1 MALQGRSPSARTRT
15 ERRNALLA
23 GYRPLPGVHDELIGR
38 DGQVRPQWEPFLA
51 EWCAFSPEEL
61 NQRFGLADRHV
72 HDTGVSYRVHGDLDE
87 HDPAAGERA
96 WPLSHVP
103 LVITGAEW
111 ETIAAGV
118 AQRAQLLGTLLDD
131 IYGPGEMIANG
142 LLPASVLTGSPDY
155 LRPLQG
161 APGGGALQLYAAD
174 LGRGPDGRWW
184 VLQDRTQAPSGTGYA
199 LENRLALS
207 RAFPDMFRSMN
218 IERLAAF
225 FQGFRAGLVASS
237 KRVEPRICLLT
248 PGPLN
253 ESYFEQ
259 TYLARYLG
267 FLLVEGGDLVM
278 REGRVH
284 VRTIAGLKR
293 ADVIWRRIDGD
304 FSDPLELNAH
314 SALGVAGLVQA
325 VRKGSVHIANGLG
338 SGVVEARA
346 LMGFLPALGE
356 RLLGEEMILPN
367 VATWWCGQPR
377 ERAAVLDRL
386 DEMSIAPAFR
396 SAGGGLD
403 TGPVVVAD
411 LPSGERDALR
421 ARIEARG
428 MDYVGQEVVRLSTTP
443 VFQNGRLQPRPMT
456 LRVFAAA
463 TPDGWKVMPG
473 GFCRISDEPDAR
485 AVSMRSGVR
494 SSDVWVTSDRPVD
507 PVTLLPTPDRIT
519 IHRVTGTLPSRAADN
534 LFWLG
539 RYLERT
545 EATLRLVRALL
556 GRLIDADVTNPARP
570 DTVRRLANI
579 LVAWGAAPSGK
590 GVASKA
596 RGPAAGKLSPIL
608 AQATAALY
616 DAAEYGSAR
625 ANVGEARRTASV
637 IRERLS
643 IDAWRLFGDLLRQ
656 LTLEPGRQ
664 PSEGEVYEVADR
676 ALKTLAA
683 FSGLSQENMVRGPGW
698 RFLDIGRR
706 IERGIATCRFA
717 RHFAE
722 ANAPSDGLDALLDL
736 TDSQITYRS
745 RYMVGASLQP
755 VVDLVMLDPYNPRSV
770 AFQVDRLDTEIRDLP
785 SLTEDGMLEAPRR
798 LVLKLAA
805 ECRTAEAARL
815 DRTGILLFEQL
826 LMGLSSA
833 IADRYFLQNSG
844 PEGSRLT
851 GIA

>member
-1 MALQGRSPSARTRT
+1 MALQRRSPSVRVRT

-23 GYRPLPGVHDELIGR
+23 DYRPLPGVYDEIVGA
-38 DGQVRPQWEPFLA
+38 DGQVRPQWEPFLS
-51 EWCAFSPEEL
+51 EWCALSPDEL
-61 NQRFGLADRHV
+61 TQRFGLADRHV
-72 HDTGVSYRVHGDLDE
+72 HDTGVSYRVHGDI
-87 HDPAAGERA
+87 DPRDPTAGERA

-111 ETIAAGV
+111 QTIAAGV
-118 AQRAQLLGTLLDD
+118 AQRAQLLSTLLDD
-131 IYGPGEMIANG
+131 IYGPGDMIANG
-142 LLPASVLTGSPDY
+142 LLPASVVTGSPDY

-161 APGGGALQLYAAD
+161 APGGGMLQLYAAD

-184 VLQDRTQAPSGTGYA
+184 ILQDRTQAPSGTGYA

-207 RAFPDMFRSMN
+207 RAFPDMFRTMN

-225 FQGFRAGLVASS
+225 FQGFRAGLVARS

-304 FSDPLELNAH
+304 FADPLELNAS

-325 VRKGSVHIANGLG
+325 VRKGSVHVANGLG

-356 RLLGEEMILPN
+356 QLLGEAMILPN

-377 ERAAVLDRL
+377 ERAVVLERF

-403 TGPVVVAD
+403 GSPVVVAD
-411 LPSGERDALR
+411 LPAAEKEALR
-421 ARIEARG
+421 RRIEARG

-473 GFCRISDEPDAR
+473 GFCRISDERDAR

-494 SSDVWVTSDRPVD
+494 SSDVWVTSDAPVEQ
-507 PVTLLPTPDRIT
+507 VTLLPTPDRIP
-519 IHRVTGTLPSRAADN
+519 IRRITGTLPSRAADN

-556 GRLIDADVTNPARP
+556 SRLIDTDPAQGRNE
-570 DTVRRLANI
+570 TLKRLANL
-579 LVAWGAAPSGK
+579 LVAWGAAPG
-590 GVASKA
+590 GRGQTPAGQAS
-596 RGPAAGKLSPIL
+596 
-608 AQATAALY
+608 AALHAL
-616 DAAEYGSAR
+616 DEYGSAIATVR
-625 ANVGEARRTASV
+625 EARRTASV

-643 IDAWRLFGDLLRQ
+643 VDAWRLFGDMQNQ
-656 LTLEPGRQ
+656 LTLAEGRE
-664 PSEGEVYEVADR
+664 PSEGEAYEIADR
-676 ALKTLAA
+676 ALKSLAA

-706 IERGIATCRFA
+706 LERGIATCRFA

-722 ANAPSDGLDALLDL
+722 TNAPGDALDALLDL

-745 RYMVGASLQP
+745 RYLLGASLQP
-755 VVDLVMLDPYNPRSV
+755 VLDLVMLDPYNPRSV
-770 AFQVDRLDTEIRDLP
+770 AFQIDRLDTEIRDLP

-798 LVLKLAA
+798 LILKLAA
-805 ECRTAEAARL
+805 ECRTAEASRL
-815 DRTGILLFEQL
+815 DRTSILLFEQL
-826 LMGLSSA
+826 LMGVSSA

>member
-23 GYRPLPGVHDELIGR
+23 GYRPLPGVHDELIGP
-38 DGQVRPQWEPFLA
+38 DGTVRPQWEPFLT
-51 EWCAFSPEEL
+51 EWCAFSPDEL

-87 HDPAAGERA
+87 GDPAAGERA

-103 LVITGAEW
+103 LVITEAEW
-111 ETIAAGV
+111 QTIAAGV

-142 LLPASVLTGSPDY
+142 LLPASVVTGSPDY

-161 APGGGALQLYAAD
+161 APGGGTLQLYAAD

-207 RAFPDMFRSMN
+207 RAFPDMFRTMN
-218 IERLAAF
+218 VERLAAF
-225 FQGFRAGLVASS
+225 FQGFRAGLVARS

-304 FSDPLELNAH
+304 FSDPLELNAS

-356 RLLGEEMILPN
+356 RILGEEMILPT

-386 DEMSIAPAFR
+386 EEMSIAPAFR

-403 TGPVVVAD
+403 TGPVVAGD
-411 LPSGERDALR
+411 LSASERDALR

-485 AVSMRSGVR
+485 AVSMQSGVR
-494 SSDVWVTSDRPVD
+494 SSDVWVTSEGPVEQ
-507 PVTLLPTPDRIT
+507 VTLLPTPDRIT
-519 IHRVTGTLPSRAADN
+519 IRRVTGTLPSRAADN

-556 GRLIDADVTNPARP
+556 GRLIDTDPTQGRNE
-570 DTVRRLANI
+570 TLRRLANL
-579 LVAWGAAPSGK
+579 LVAWGASPGGRGQTPAGQ
-590 GVASKA
+590 AS
-596 RGPAAGKLSPIL
+596 
-608 AQATAALY
+608 AALHAL
-616 DAAEYGSAR
+616 DQYGSALATTR
-625 ANVGEARRTASV
+625 EARRTASV

-643 IDAWRLFGDLLRQ
+643 IDAWRLFGDMQQQ
-656 LTLEPGRQ
+656 LTLAAGRK
-664 PSEGEVYEVADR
+664 PSEGESYEIADR
-676 ALKTLAA
+676 ALKSLAA

-706 IERGIATCRFA
+706 LERGIATCRFA

-722 ANAPSDGLDALLDL
+722 TTAPTDALDALLDL

-745 RYMVGASLQP
+745 RYLLGASLQP
-755 VVDLVMLDPYNPRSV
+755 VLDLVMLDPYNPRSV
-770 AFQVDRLDTEIRDLP
+770 AFQIDRLDTEIRDLP

-798 LVLKLAA
+798 LILKLAA
-805 ECRTAEAARL
+805 ECRTAEALRL
-815 DRTGILLFEQL
+815 DRTSILLFEQL
-826 LMGLSSA
+826 LMGVSSA

>member
-1 MALQGRSPSARTRT
+1 VRTRT

-23 GYRPLPGVHDELIGR
+23 GYRPLPGVHDELVGP
-38 DGQVRPQWEPFLA
+38 DGQIRPHWEPFLS
-51 EWCAFSPEEL
+51 EWCALSPDEL
-61 NQRFGLADRHV
+61 TQRFGLADRHV
-72 HDTGVSYRVHGDLDE
+72 HDTGVSYRVHGDI
-87 HDPAAGERA
+87 DPRDPTAGERA

-111 ETIAAGV
+111 QTIAAGV
-118 AQRAQLLGTLLDD
+118 AQRADLLSRLLDD

-142 LLPASVLTGSPDY
+142 LLPASVVTGSPDY

-184 VLQDRTQAPSGTGYA
+184 VLQDRTQAPSGAGYA

-207 RAFPDMFRSMN
+207 RAFPDMFRTMN

-225 FQGFRAGLVASS
+225 FQGFRAGLVARS

-304 FSDPLELNAH
+304 FADPLELNAS

-346 LMGFLPALGE
+346 LMSFLPALGE
-356 RLLGEEMILPN
+356 KILGEEMILPN

-377 ERAAVLDRL
+377 ERADVLSRL

-403 TGPVVVAD
+403 TGPVVAAD
-411 LPSGERDALR
+411 LSAEQREALR
-421 ARIEARG
+421 ARVEARG

-485 AVSMRSGVR
+485 AVSLRSGVR
-494 SSDVWVTSDRPVD
+494 SSDVWVTSDGPVD
-507 PVTLLPTPDRIT
+507 HVTLLPTPDRIP
-519 IHRVTGTLPSRAADN
+519 IRRITGTLPSRAADN

-556 GRLIDADVTNPARP
+556 GRLIDTDPTQGRNE
-570 DTVRRLANI
+570 TLRRLAHL
-579 LVAWGAAPSGK
+579 LVSWGASPG
-590 GVASKA
+590 GRGQTPAS
-596 RGPAAGKLSPIL
+596 
-608 AQATAALY
+608 QASAALH
-616 DAAEYGSAR
+616 ALEQYGSAISTTR
-625 ANVGEARRTASV
+625 EARRTASV

-643 IDAWRLFGDLLRQ
+643 VDAWRLFGDMQQQ
-656 LTLEPGRQ
+656 LTLGEGRK
-664 PSEGEVYEVADR
+664 PSEGEAYETADR
-676 ALKTLAA
+676 ALKSLAA

-706 IERGIATCRFA
+706 LERGIATCRFA

-722 ANAPSDGLDALLDL
+722 TTAPSDALDALLDL

-745 RYMVGASLQP
+745 RYLLGASLQP
-755 VVDLVMLDPYNPRSV
+755 VLDLVMLDPFNPRSV
-770 AFQVDRLDTEIRDLP
+770 AFQIDRLDTEIRDLP

-798 LVLKLAA
+798 LILKLAA
-805 ECRTAEAARL
+805 ECRTAEASRL
-815 DRTGILLFEQL
+815 DRTSILLFEQL
-826 LMGLSSA
+826 LMGVSSA

>member
-1 MALQGRSPSARTRT
+1 MALQRRSPSARVRT

-23 GYRPLPGVHDELIGR
+23 DYRPLPGVYDEIVGR
-38 DGQVRPQWEPFLA
+38 DGQVRPQWEPFLS
-51 EWCAFSPEEL
+51 EWCALSPDEL

-72 HDTGVSYRVHGDLDE
+72 HDTGVSYRVHGDI
-87 HDPAAGERA
+87 DPRDPTAGERA

-111 ETIAAGV
+111 KTIAAGV
-118 AQRAQLLGTLLDD
+118 AQRAQLLGGVLDD

-142 LLPASVLTGSPDY
+142 LLPASVVTGSPDY

-161 APGGGALQLYAAD
+161 APGGGTLQLYAAD

-207 RAFPDMFRSMN
+207 RAFPDMFRTMN

-225 FQGFRAGLVASS
+225 FQGFRAGLVARS

-304 FSDPLELNAH
+304 FADPLELNAS

-325 VRKGSVHIANGLG
+325 VRKGNVHVANGLG

-346 LMGFLPALGE
+346 LMGFLPALGQ
-356 RLLGEEMILPN
+356 RLLDESLILPN

-377 ERAAVLDRL
+377 ERAAVLERF

-403 TGPVVVAD
+403 SGPVVVAD
-411 LPSGERDALR
+411 LPAAERDALR
-421 ARIEARG
+421 RRIEARG

-473 GFCRISDEPDAR
+473 GFCRISDERDAR

-494 SSDVWVTSDRPVD
+494 SSDVWVTSDAPVEQ
-507 PVTLLPTPDRIT
+507 VSLLPAPDRIT
-519 IHRVTGTLPSRAADN
+519 IRRITGTLPSRAADN

-556 GRLIDADVTNPARP
+556 GRLIDTDPTQGRNE
-570 DTVRRLANI
+570 TLKRLANL
-579 LVAWGAAPSGK
+579 LVAWGASPGGRSQTPAGQ
-590 GVASKA
+590 AS
-596 RGPAAGKLSPIL
+596 
-608 AQATAALY
+608 AALHAL
-616 DAAEYGSAR
+616 DQYGSAISTMR
-625 ANVGEARRTASV
+625 EARRTASV

-643 IDAWRLFGDLLRQ
+643 IDAWRLFGDMQEQ
-656 LTLEPGRQ
+656 LTLEAGRE
-664 PSEGEVYEVADR
+664 PSEGEAYEIADR
-676 ALKTLAA
+676 ALKSLAA

-706 IERGIATCRFA
+706 LERGIATCRFA

-722 ANAPSDGLDALLDL
+722 TNAPGDALDALLDL

-745 RYMVGASLQP
+745 RYLLGASLQP
-755 VVDLVMLDPYNPRSV
+755 VLDLVTLDPYNPRSV
-770 AFQVDRLDTEIRDLP
+770 AFQIDRLDTEIRDLP

-798 LVLKLAA
+798 LILKLAA
-805 ECRTAEAARL
+805 ECRTAEASRL
-815 DRTGILLFEQL
+815 DRTSILLFEQL
-826 LMGLSSA
+826 LMGVSSA

>member
-1 MALQGRSPSARTRT
+1 MALQGRSSSTRLKT
-15 ERRNALLA
+15 ERRNALLS
-23 GYRPLPGVHDELIGR
+23 GYRPLTGARDEMM
-38 DGQVRPQWEPFLA
+38 DGDGAIRPHWEPFLS
-51 EWCAFSPEEL
+51 EWSALSQDEL
-61 NQRFGLADRHV
+61 GQRFGLADRHV
-72 HDTGVSYRVHGDLDE
+72 RDTGVSYRVHGDVDTR
-87 HDPAAGERA
+87 DPLAGERA

-103 LVITGAEW
+103 LLIPGAEW

-118 AQRAQLLGTLLDD
+118 AQRAQLLSGLLDD

-142 LLPASVLTGSPDY
+142 LLPASIVTGSPDY

-161 APGGGALQLYAAD
+161 APGGGSLQLYAAD

-184 VLQDRTQAPSGTGYA
+184 VLGDRTQAPSGAGYA
-199 LENRLALS
+199 LENRLAQA
-207 RAFPDMFRSMN
+207 RAFPELFRTMN

-225 FQGFRAGLVASS
+225 FQGFRAGLVSRS

-267 FLLVEGGDLVM
+267 FLLVEGGDLMM
-278 REGRVH
+278 RDGRIH
-284 VRTIAGLKR
+284 VRTIAGPKR

-314 SALGVAGLVQA
+314 SQLGVAGLVQA
-325 VRKGSVHIANGLG
+325 VRQGNVHVANGLG

-346 LMGFLPALGE
+346 LMGFLPAIGE
-356 RLLGEEMILPN
+356 KLLGEEMILPN
-367 VATWWCGQPR
+367 VATWWCGQPK

-403 TGPVVVAD
+403 TGPVLAGE
-411 LPSGERDALR
+411 LPAAERAALR

-428 MDYVGQEVVRLSTTP
+428 MDYVGQEVVRLSTMP
-443 VFQNGRLQPRPMT
+443 VFQNGRLQPRPVT

-494 SSDVWVTSDRPVD
+494 SSDVWVTSDAPVE
-507 PVTLLPTPDRIT
+507 PVTLLQTPERTAI
-519 IHRVTGTLPSRAADN
+519 RRLVGTLPSRAADN

-556 GRLIDADVTNPARP
+556 GRLIDADTATPGRT
-570 DTVRRLANI
+570 DTLKRLANL
-579 LVAWGAAPSGK
+579 LVAWGAAPGGK
-590 GVASKA
+590 GQMATLQAS
-596 RGPAAGKLSPIL
+596 
-608 AQATAALY
+608 AALH
-616 DAAEYGSAR
+616 DLEHYGSAA
-625 ANVGEARRTASV
+625 ANVMEARRTASV

-643 IDAWRLFGDLLRQ
+643 IDAWRLFSDLQHQ
-656 LTLEPGRQ
+656 LTRTSAKP
-664 PSEGEVYEVADR
+664 PSAGEAYEIADR
-676 ALKTLAA
+676 ALKSLAA

-722 ANAPSDGLDALLDL
+722 SSAPADALDALLDL

-745 RYMVGASLQP
+745 RYLLGASLQP
-755 VVDLVMLDPYNPRSV
+755 VLDLVMLDPYNPRSA
-770 AFQVDRLDTEIRDLP
+770 AFQIDRLDAEIATLP
-785 SLTEDGMLEAPRR
+785 SLNEDGMLEAPRR
-798 LVLKLAA
+798 LALKLAA
-805 ECRTAEAARL
+805 ECRIAEAARL
-815 DRTGILLFEQL
+815 DRSGILLFEQL

-833 IADRYFLQNSG
+833 IAERYFLQNSA

>member
-1 MALQGRSPSARTRT
+1 MALQRRSPSVRVRT

-23 GYRPLPGVHDELIGR
+23 DYRPLPGVYDEIVGADGR
-38 DGQVRPQWEPFLA
+38 VRPQWEPFLS
-51 EWCAFSPEEL
+51 EWCALSPDEL
-61 NQRFGLADRHV
+61 TQRFGLADRHV
-72 HDTGVSYRVHGDLDE
+72 HDTGVSYRVHGDI
-87 HDPAAGERA
+87 DPRDPTAGERA

-111 ETIAAGV
+111 QTIAAGV
-118 AQRAQLLGTLLDD
+118 AQRAQLLSTLLDD
-131 IYGPGEMIANG
+131 IYGPGDMIANG
-142 LLPASVLTGSPDY
+142 LLPASVVTGSPDY

-161 APGGGALQLYAAD
+161 APGGGMLQLYAAD

-184 VLQDRTQAPSGTGYA
+184 ILQDRTQAPSGTGYA

-207 RAFPDMFRSMN
+207 RAFPDMFRTMN

-225 FQGFRAGLVASS
+225 FQGFRAGLVARS

-304 FSDPLELNAH
+304 FADPLELNAS

-325 VRKGSVHIANGLG
+325 VRKGSVHVANGLG
-338 SGVVEARA
+338 SGIVEARA

-356 RLLGEEMILPN
+356 QLLGEAMILPN

-377 ERAAVLDRL
+377 ERAVVLERF

-403 TGPVVVAD
+403 GSPVVVAD
-411 LPSGERDALR
+411 LPAAEKEALR
-421 ARIEARG
+421 RRIEARG

-473 GFCRISDEPDAR
+473 GFCRISDERDAR

-494 SSDVWVTSDRPVD
+494 SSDVWVTSDAPVEQ
-507 PVTLLPTPDRIT
+507 VTLLPTPDRIP
-519 IHRVTGTLPSRAADN
+519 IRRITGTLPSRAADN

-556 GRLIDADVTNPARP
+556 SRLIDTDPAQGRNE
-570 DTVRRLANI
+570 TLKRLANL
-579 LVAWGAAPSGK
+579 LVAWGAAPG
-590 GVASKA
+590 GRGQTPAGQAS
-596 RGPAAGKLSPIL
+596 
-608 AQATAALY
+608 AALHAL
-616 DAAEYGSAR
+616 DEYGSAIATVR
-625 ANVGEARRTASV
+625 EARRTASV

-643 IDAWRLFGDLLRQ
+643 VDAWRLFGDMQNQ
-656 LTLEPGRQ
+656 LTLAEGRE
-664 PSEGEVYEVADR
+664 PSEGEAYEIADR
-676 ALKTLAA
+676 ALKSLAA

-706 IERGIATCRFA
+706 LERGIATCRFA

-722 ANAPSDGLDALLDL
+722 TNAPGDALDALLDL

-745 RYMVGASLQP
+745 RYLLGASLQP
-755 VVDLVMLDPYNPRSV
+755 VLDLVMLDPYNPRSV
-770 AFQVDRLDTEIRDLP
+770 AFQIDRLDTEIRDLP

-798 LVLKLAA
+798 LILKLAA
-805 ECRTAEAARL
+805 ECRTAEASRL
-815 DRTGILLFEQL
+815 DRTSILLFEQL
-826 LMGLSSA
+826 LMGVSSA

>member
-1 MALQGRSPSARTRT
+1 MALQSRSPSVRTRT

-23 GYRPLPGVHDELIGR
+23 GYRPLPGVHDELVGP
-38 DGQVRPQWEPFLA
+38 DGQIRPHWEPFLS
-51 EWCAFSPEEL
+51 EWCALSPDEL
-61 NQRFGLADRHV
+61 TQRFGLADRHV
-72 HDTGVSYRVHGDLDE
+72 HDTGVSYRVHGDI
-87 HDPAAGERA
+87 DPRDPTAGERA

-111 ETIAAGV
+111 QTIAAGV
-118 AQRAQLLGTLLDD
+118 AQRADLLSRLLDD

-142 LLPASVLTGSPDY
+142 LLPASVVTGSPDY

-184 VLQDRTQAPSGTGYA
+184 VLQDRTQAPSGAGYA

-207 RAFPDMFRSMN
+207 RAFPDMFRTMN

-225 FQGFRAGLVASS
+225 FQGFRAGLVARS

-304 FSDPLELNAH
+304 FADPLELNAS

-346 LMGFLPALGE
+346 LMSFLPALGE
-356 RLLGEEMILPN
+356 KILGEEMILPN

-377 ERAAVLDRL
+377 ERADVLSRL

-403 TGPVVVAD
+403 TGPVVAAD
-411 LPSGERDALR
+411 LSAEQREALR
-421 ARIEARG
+421 ARVEARG

-485 AVSMRSGVR
+485 AVSLRSGVR
-494 SSDVWVTSDRPVD
+494 SSDVWVTSDGPVD
-507 PVTLLPTPDRIT
+507 HVTLLPTPDRIP
-519 IHRVTGTLPSRAADN
+519 IRRITGTLPSRAADN

-556 GRLIDADVTNPARP
+556 GRLIDTDPTQGRNE
-570 DTVRRLANI
+570 TLRRLAHL
-579 LVAWGAAPSGK
+579 LVSWGASPG
-590 GVASKA
+590 GRGQTPAS
-596 RGPAAGKLSPIL
+596 
-608 AQATAALY
+608 QASAALHAL
-616 DAAEYGSAR
+616 DQYGSAISTTR
-625 ANVGEARRTASV
+625 EARRTASV

-643 IDAWRLFGDLLRQ
+643 VDAWRLFGDMQQQ
-656 LTLEPGRQ
+656 LTLGEGRK
-664 PSEGEVYEVADR
+664 PSEGEAYETADR
-676 ALKTLAA
+676 ALKSLAA

-706 IERGIATCRFA
+706 LERGIATCRFA

-722 ANAPSDGLDALLDL
+722 TTAPSDALDALLDL

-745 RYMVGASLQP
+745 RYLLGASLQP
-755 VVDLVMLDPYNPRSV
+755 VLDLVMLDPFNPRSV
-770 AFQVDRLDTEIRDLP
+770 AFQIDRLDTEIRDLP

-798 LVLKLAA
+798 LILKLAA
-805 ECRTAEAARL
+805 ECRTAEASRL
-815 DRTGILLFEQL
+815 DRTSILLFEQL
-826 LMGLSSA
+826 LMGVSSA